1 MLEHFSWVHGLWLFG
16 AIALEILA
24 NVLLKMSNG
33 FKRLWLGSA
42 AILCVL
48 GAFTCLSFAVKGIPL
63 SVAYA
68 LWGSFGI
75 IITVIMGMVLF
86 QQRVNRKGW
95 VGLSMLV
102 LSIVLIK
109 MA

>member
-1 MLEHFSWVHGLWLFG
+1 MNSIFFSGVIPIVKTGG
-16 AIALEILA
+16 VA
-24 NVLLKMSNG
+24 VKS
-33 FKRLWLGSA
+33 RR
-42 AILCVL
+42 
-48 GAFTCLSFAVKGIPL
+48 VKGIPL

-75 IITVIMGMVLF
+75 IITVLMGMVLF
-86 QQRVNRKGW
+86 QQRLNRKGW
-95 VGLSMLV
+95 LGLSMLV

>member
-16 AIALEILA
+16 AIALEIVA

-33 FKRLWLGSA
+33 FKRVFLGVT
-42 AILCVL
+42 AIVCVL

-63 SVAYA
+63 AVAYA

-75 IITVIMGMVLF
+75 IITVLMGMILF
-86 QQRVNRKGW
+86 GQKLNQKGW

>member
-1 MLEHFSWVHGLWLFG
+1 M
-16 AIALEILA
+16 
-24 NVLLKMSNG
+24 
-33 FKRLWLGSA
+33 
-42 AILCVL
+42 
-48 GAFTCLSFAVKGIPL
+48 
-63 SVAYA
+63 AYA

-86 QQRVNRKGW
+86 QQRLNRKGW
-95 VGLSMLV
+95 LGLSMLV

>member
-1 MLEHFSWVHGLWLFG
+1 MLEHFSWIHGLWLFG

-33 FKRLWLGSA
+33 FKRVSLGAA
-42 AILCVL
+42 AIACVL

-75 IITVIMGMVLF
+75 IITAISSRGLSTRPPSQPVSTPGRSASVIM
-86 QQRVNRKGW
+86 
-95 VGLSMLV
+95 
-102 LSIVLIK
+102 
-109 MA
+109 